1 MSCDRVDEAGRALRL
16 RLDADVEPDRRVERH
31 LLVDDQ
37 VGQLRL
43 EGLEVLVGREV
54 VLGLRP
60 GGDRVD
66 DAVDQLA
73 DAGLALRR
81 AEVAAEV
88 LADDDVGGELAPE
101 VGDLDVLLLEDAL
114 ARLVGD
120 AGGPVLPGDLV
131 VGMDA
136 RAGPAALEGQAP
148 GRRRA
153 VQLRAVEGGAVG
165 AGVAVGRRGGRRDLC
180 GPCLRR
186 EAALPSVLRRRP
198 CCQCLGPSRTSPSS
212 RHCRCSR
219 QLPRSLC
226 RRARRVILGAAPGRR
241 SGPAGSGGRLGVIW
255 RPQERYACRE
265 ASQAQKHKMLW
276 LVACPER
283 YMWWFPDSA
292 LVHGRP
298 TLRG

>member
-1 MSCDRVDEAGRALRL
+1 MVERLRARAGAELEEHGLRLGEVHDRGHRVLHRVDEARGALRL
-16 RLDADVEPDRRVERH
+16 LFDADVEPDRRVERH

-43 EGLEVLVGREV
+43 EGLEVLVRREV

-73 DAGLALRR
+73 DGGLALRR

-136 RAGPAALEGQAP
+136 RAGPAALEGQAAD
-148 GRRRA
+148 GGRA
-153 VQLRAVEGGAVG
+153 VPLGAVEGGAVG
-165 AGVAVGRRGGRRDLC
+165 AGVAVGSGCRGRVLVQNGGLVAS
-180 GPCLRR
+180 GHLLSPPCLRCGDR
-186 EAALPSVLRRRP
+186 RSLPHPSRRRP
-198 CCQCLGPSRTSPSS
+198 
-212 RHCRCSR
+212 
-219 QLPRSLC
+219 
-226 RRARRVILGAAPGRR
+226 RRVILGAVPGRR
-241 SGPAGSGGRLGVIW
+241 VEPGWNVLGVSV
-255 RPQERYACRE
+255 RSGDPKNDTLPRVG
-265 ASQAQKHKMLW
+265 SQPQKHKM
-276 LVACPER
+276 
-283 YMWWFPDSA
+283 
-292 LVHGRP
+292 
-298 TLRG
+298 